1 MRTPYLLLPAL
12 AFVALCLAASAHA
25 TQNPVSLAEAN
36 ALAEPLGADGILLD
50 FRLQELRLAPDATA
64 KHPGQAKAV
73 ETANREMKAFVLAEN
88 LDLYRR
94 MPELFTVSARA
105 GARHA
110 EARFNMEEVR
120 LDRADSHILA
130 VSAFCAV
137 RSGSR
142 PDLSGYAAVYD
153 MAAGRRLAFA
163 DIVADKRRFTDA
175 LVGEAR
181 TQDEHLPESVRDLI
195 VKNPFLPKPGVEH
208 LPLSLTDREAIV
220 LFPLMANMLKEVR
233 IPFAKHPGVFTA
245 LVQQGHAERTK
256 TNESS
261 PGDRIK

>member
-25 TQNPVSLAEAN
+25 TNPVSLAEAN

-175 LVGEAR
+175 LVAEAR

>member
-175 LVGEAR
+175 LVAEAR

-195 VKNPFLPKPGVEH
+195 VKNPFLPKPGIEH

>member
-12 AFVALCLAASAHA
+12 AFAALCLAASAHA

-73 ETANREMKAFVLAEN
+73 ETANREMKAVVLAEN

-175 LVGEAR
+175 LFGEAR
-181 TQDEHLPESVRDLI
+181 TQAS
-195 VKNPFLPKPGVEH
+195 G
-208 LPLSLTDREAIV
+208 T
-220 LFPLMANMLKEVR
+220 
-233 IPFAKHPGVFTA
+233 
-245 LVQQGHAERTK
+245 
-256 TNESS
+256 SS
-261 PGDRIK
+261 